1 MSDKGEL
8 SWAYDPAKDSIVFKG
23 HVTSAGWEN
32 LAEAK
37 VLLRMLRKQLPKND
51 AATFL
56 YYMSV
61 IFKVAEIPLERSY
74 EICD

>member
-23 HVTSAGWEN
+23 HITSAGWEN
-32 LAEAK
+32 SAEAK
-37 VLLRMLRKQLPKND
+37 VLLRMLRERLPKND

-61 IFKVAEIPLERSY
+61 IFRVAETPLEK
-74 EICD
+74 EG